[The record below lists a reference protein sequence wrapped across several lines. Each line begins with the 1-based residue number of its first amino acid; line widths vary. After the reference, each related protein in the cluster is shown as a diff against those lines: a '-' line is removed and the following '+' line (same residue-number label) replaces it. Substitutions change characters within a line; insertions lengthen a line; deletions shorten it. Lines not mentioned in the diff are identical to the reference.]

1 MKLIKGLLFLCL
13 FAVSAK
19 AQFVTNNRKVA
30 DVYFQNN
37 EFYAAA
43 EYYKK
48 ALQISSDSAGFVVPY
63 GFENKINEESPKRD
77 DHEYCVFQLAES
89 L

>member
-1 MKLIKGLLFLCL
+1 MKLIKSLLILCL
-13 FAVSAK
+13 FAISAN

-30 DVYFQNN
+30 DVYFQHN

-48 ALQISSDSAGFVVPY
+48 ALMISSDSAGFVIPF
-63 GFENKINEESPKRD
+63 GFENKLKEESPKKD
-77 DHEYCVFQLAES
+77 DHEYCVFQLAE
-89 L
+89 